1 MYEDNREVVLVLF
14 LLFLTGWNFVC
25 ANSLF
30 SVVLPYAMR
39 WLLMVAVISSFAL
52 LIGHILI
59 FLHS

>member
-14 LLFLTGWNFVC
+14 LLFLKGWDFVC

-30 SVVLPYAMR
+30 TGSGPFAMR
-39 WLLMVAVISSFAL
+39 WLFTVAVISSFAL

>member
-14 LLFLTGWNFVC
+14 LLFLTGWYFVC

-30 SVVLPYAMR
+30 PVASPYAMR
-39 WLLMVAVISSFAL
+39 CLLTVAVISSFAL

>member
-14 LLFLTGWNFVC
+14 LLFLKGWDFVC

-30 SVVLPYAMR
+30 SVASPYAMR
-39 WLLMVAVISSFAL
+39 WLLTVAVMSFFAL